1 MKYAPKKTAIT
12 LFVFTLIFF
21 GASCLKKQNLE
32 VENLGSPVPPE
43 QIAAA
48 LSDGFGVINYSD
60 IKVNEQSSIVLSQ
73 TIQDGATQVLEQQD
87 VTIQAVNNNSAT
99 LELNV
104 LANTLKYSG
113 GNTTQSTRIWNK
125 VFTKYSG
132 YAFSMNQNADQNA
145 QTNAA
150 TDAEEPMYMFQV
162 IQNLALGS
170 CYDDGNY
177 PETCHNL
184 VTSEIDYKVPPGAA
198 HQHACLDI
206 YNCFIKAKKIEFDL
220 IRKYDLESDGKPKR
234 IHYTLILT
242 QQTPFLSK
250 VLRYCTRSLYDI
262 PGVPQKILADLC
274 YNVNN
279 YSFGQ

>member
-1 MKYAPKKTAIT
+1 MKKYVTKKNIIATIVVTA
-12 LFVFTLIFF
+12 IFF
-21 GASCLKKQNLE
+21 GASCMKKQNLQE
-32 VENLGSPVPPE
+32 ESLSPPVPPE

-48 LSDGFGVINYSD
+48 LGDGFGVINYND

-87 VTIQAVNNNSAT
+87 VTIQAVNNNSST

-113 GNTTQSTRIWNK
+113 GNTTQSTRVWNK
-125 VFTKYSG
+125 IFTKYSG
-132 YAFSMNQNADQNA
+132 YAFSMNQGAH
-145 QTNAA
+145 TSAA

-184 VTSEIDYKVPPGAA
+184 VTTEVEYKVPPSAA

-220 IRKYDLESDGKPKR
+220 IRKYELESDGKSKR

-242 QQTPFLSK
+242 QLTPFTSK

-262 PGVPQKILADLC
+262 PGIPQKILADLC

-279 YSFGQ
+279 YTFGQ